1 MTLSLVQL
9 SIITSPP
16 IHTHTQKGDGISN
29 FKLCVVILPSNK
41 YIYSALP
48 SLSYVSIYLFLF
60 PNIHSSTRKSIT
72 NAFKLSLKTII
83 MTKVIVKPFGCTLHI
98 RSTRSSNIK
107 CFRPTIGLCDDFEFN
122 LFSIL
127 CVYFRKVIEV
137 DMGRKRERKTKDV
150 CFS

>member
-1 MTLSLVQL
+1 
-9 SIITSPP
+9 
-16 IHTHTQKGDGISN
+16 
-29 FKLCVVILPSNK
+29 
-41 YIYSALP
+41 
-48 SLSYVSIYLFLF
+48 
-60 PNIHSSTRKSIT
+60 
-72 NAFKLSLKTII
+72 